1 VQAEPERGA
10 PTAADGMR
18 ADREEQRLAQ
28 RLVRREEAALA
39 DAYAR
44 YGRATFG
51 FLLKALRDRA
61 AAEDVQ
67 QQVFLE
73 VWQRAPQFDPARGS
87 LLAWVMLIA
96 RSRAIDQLRRRI
108 PVPQDPTDSPALET
122 PVEPRVDELV
132 EHWHMTALLGRLP
145 HEEAVLLRQRF
156 YGGLSQSEIASET
169 GVPLGTVKMRMVSG
183 LRRLRAMMEQ
193 EEA

>member
-1 VQAEPERGA
+1 MQVEPERGA
-10 PTAADGMR
+10 PPVADGMR
-18 ADREEQRLAQ
+18 ADREEQRLA
-28 RLVRREEAALA
+28 RRIADRDEQALA

-87 LLAWVMLIA
+87 LFTWIMLIV

-108 PVPQDPTDSPALET
+108 PTPQDPTDSPALET
-122 PVEPRVDELV
+122 SVEPVVDELV
-132 EHWHMTALLGRLP
+132 EHWHMVELLGRLP
-145 HEEAVLLRQRF
+145 HEEAELLRQRF
-156 YGGLSQSEIASET
+156 YGGLSQSEISSET

-183 LRRLRAMMEQ
+183 LRRLREMMEP
-193 EEA
+193 EA

>member
-1 VQAEPERGA
+1 MEPERGA
-10 PTAADGMR
+10 PPAANGMR
-18 ADREEQRLAQ
+18 ADPEERRLAQ
-28 RLVRREEAALA
+28 RLVRREETALA

-73 VWQRAPQFDPARGS
+73 VWQRAPQFDPARGG
-87 LLAWVMLIA
+87 LFAWVMMIA

-108 PVPQDPTDSPALET
+108 PVPQDPTESPTLET
-122 PVEPRVDELV
+122 PVESRVDELV
-132 EHWHMTALLGRLP
+132 EHWHMTELLEQLP
-145 HEEAVLLRQRF
+145 HEEAALLRQRF

-193 EEA
+193 EDA

>member
-1 VQAEPERGA
+1 
-10 PTAADGMR
+10 M
-18 ADREEQRLAQ
+18 DRDEQRLAQ
-28 RLVRREEAALA
+28 RLAKRDEQALA

-51 FLLKALRDRA
+51 FLLKALHDRA

-73 VWQRAPQFDPARGS
+73 VWQRAPQFDPVRGS
-87 LLAWVMLIA
+87 LFGWVMTIA

-108 PVPQDPTDSPALET
+108 PVPHDPTGSPALET
-122 PVEPRVDELV
+122 PVEPAVDELM
-132 EHWHMTALLGRLP
+132 EHWHMAELLARLP
-145 HEEAVLLRQRF
+145 HEEAELLRRRF
-156 YGGLSQSEIASET
+156 YVGLSQSEISSET
-169 GVPLGTVKMRMVSG
+169 GIPLGTVKMRMVSG
-183 LRRLRAMMEQ
+183 LRRLRAMMEP

>member
-1 VQAEPERGA
+1 MDP
-10 PTAADGMR
+10 D
-18 ADREEQRLAQ
+18 EQRLAQ
-28 RLVRREEAALA
+28 RLAAGEEAALA

-51 FLLKALRDRA
+51 FLLKTLRDRP

-73 VWQRAPQFDPARGS
+73 LWQRARQFDPARGS
-87 LLAWVMLIA
+87 LFTWLMTIA
-96 RSRAIDQLRRRI
+96 RSRAIDQLRRRV
-108 PVPQDPTDSPALET
+108 PVPHDPTDSPALES
-122 PVEPRVDELV
+122 PVEPVVDELV
-132 EHWHMTALLGRLP
+132 EHWHMAELLRRLP
-145 HEEAVLLRQRF
+145 HDEAELLRRRF
-156 YGGLSQSEIASET
+156 YDGLSQSEIASET

-183 LRRLRAMMEQ
+183 LRRLRTMMEP